1 MTQARLVK
9 AGVTALS
16 LSQSGIQESGRDWA
30 VGRDLREGPCAAL
43 GFWVGTGVPWGPQVT
58 DCRPQDRPRSGP
70 GVAGAQGSNRAGPS
84 QGRVESPQSLFPA
97 PKGEPAAR
105 TQEKAV
111 NCSASVKVAAKW
123 LTGFAVNG
131 VMNIHEVGCPQACGS
146 HAARC
151 ARLRGC
157 VRACVRACVG
167 RAVPAAQSS
176 SAHART
182 PARPRPGLAS
192 CCLGNAMATPAGCLA
207 RLRFSP
213 FSVEPKPVNLHAPG
227 RKRLCAACAHRCAD
241 TCARVCKRGVEW
253 LSPPADP
260 RAGPGLHTQPS
271 ARAQAGR
278 VPCSGNAMVG
288 PQSAG
293 SVTPARMPAAT
304 PTNEAPQA
312 QRTRGTRACPQ

>member
-1 MTQARLVK
+1 MSHILLCSEPSSSSGFFFSFFELFSLVPNLLPS
-9 AGVTALS
+9 AFLS
-16 LSQSGIQESGRDWA
+16 TWKTDDKFYLSCRSQPSSRIS
-30 VGRDLREGPCAAL
+30 LYLLML
-43 GFWVGTGVPWGPQVT
+43 G
-58 DCRPQDRPRSGP
+58 
-70 GVAGAQGSNRAGPS
+70 
-84 QGRVESPQSLFPA
+84 L
-97 PKGEPAAR
+97 
-105 TQEKAV
+105 
-111 NCSASVKVAAKW
+111 SVFF
-123 LTGFAVNG
+123 L
-131 VMNIHEVGCPQACGS
+131 
-146 HAARC
+146 
-151 ARLRGC
+151 C
-157 VRACVRACVG
+157 VHACVRACVG

-213 FSVEPKPVNLHAPG
+213 FSVEPKPVNLHARG